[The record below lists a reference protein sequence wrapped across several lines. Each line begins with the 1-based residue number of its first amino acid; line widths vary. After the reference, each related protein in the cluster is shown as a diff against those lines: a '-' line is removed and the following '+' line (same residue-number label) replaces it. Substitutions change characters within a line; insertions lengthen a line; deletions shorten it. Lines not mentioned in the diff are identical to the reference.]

1 MTVFD
6 DIFNVLLPNGSTH
19 AVFEFAH
26 RLKRQHFVVL
36 AVALCT
42 MGLYAHVGQAGIGGV
57 NQVQVSNYSP
67 VPQNTVI
74 AQPQML
80 LLVSDKHLNR
90 PAFEITDDD
99 GRGGQFEIVGHQ
111 RPIAAL
117 AFAACKDNVDFAK
130 PLHNAFAH
138 RNAIESCAA
147 KAFDAVPAAAV
158 TQHIAAVFP
167 QTSADAADGKVA
179 IGLGNGD
186 IVPFTLFAGVDHG
199 RAKIERI
206 EQDRHVELF
215 RKCRSGNGLG
225 GEFRE
230 LTKRLTQFGGVFFFD
245 IEPAAP
251 WDGDASIIET
261 GLEDH
266 VAFGVGSTTVQMDSA
281 DGIHNIRILA
291 CLRLIDDQ
299 EHPPVF
305 LRAQTSEHIQG
316 DLLYDHRLVP
326 DGPPKK
332 LAVIGSVCRTSQGP
346 GQPIDRGPMADGD
359 GHDQGPEV
367 LPGPLGE
374 VAFERFEETLEFSR
388 YFADCNHKASP
399 TIIVCA
405 YKCYRLK
412 RPFLFGVYS
421 YHDSENRS
429 V

>member
-1 MTVFD
+1 
-6 DIFNVLLPNGSTH
+6 
-19 AVFEFAH
+19 
-26 RLKRQHFVVL
+26 
-36 AVALCT
+36 
-42 MGLYAHVGQAGIGGV
+42 MGLYAHVGQAGIDGV

-67 VPQNTVI
+67 VSQNTVI

-158 TQHIAAVFP
+158 TQHIAAVFL

-179 IGLGNGD
+179 IGH

-245 IEPAAP
+245 IEPAAQ

-281 DGIHNIRILA
+281 GGIHNIRILA

-346 GQPIDRGPMADGD
+346 GQPIDRVAPWLTVMAMTKAQKCS
-359 GHDQGPEV
+359 QGLLAKWRLSGLKKRWSFPGI
-367 LPGPLGE
+367 LPIVIIRPL
-374 VAFERFEETLEFSR
+374 RR
-388 YFADCNHKASP
+388 
-399 TIIVCA
+399 
-405 YKCYRLK
+405 
-412 RPFLFGVYS
+412 
-421 YHDSENRS
+421 
-429 V
+429 